1 MNFSTEYK
9 VDAAMQ
15 DASLR
20 QSLYV
25 IHIKAKLPAFALLF
39 IFGIVVVIV
48 GPDLNPFIRWLIP
61 GVFVL
66 LILMWLRAYRELI
79 KIGRAR
85 LAMSSDPKS
94 ILSFDSS
101 AIELKNANETKRY
114 EWSKLE
120 RFVETKDFLL
130 LMVGRLSLFCI
141 PKEFLSTEAES
152 YIKEKMK
159 NEPNK

>member
-1 MNFSTEYK
+1 MTFSTEYK
-9 VDAAMQ
+9 VDTSMQ

-20 QSLYV
+20 QSLYA

-48 GPDLNPFIRWLIP
+48 GADLNPFIRWLIP
-61 GVFVL
+61 CVFVL

-85 LAMSSDPKS
+85 LAMSSEPKS

-101 AIELKNANETKRY
+101 AIELRNANETKRY
-114 EWSKLE
+114 EWIKLE
-120 RFVETKDFLL
+120 RLVETKDFIL
-130 LMVGRLSLFCI
+130 LMVGKLSLFCI
-141 PKEFLSTEAES
+141 PKEFLTKEAEQ
-152 YIKEKMK
+152 YIKEKIK
-159 NEPNK
+159 K